1 MKKTTP
7 KKKPAAKEQSA
18 TAKVP
23 DAPPEPSQVRKRL
36 SFKEE
41 DEKKVPKVPK
51 KPATLP
57 EVPKEDKKTAILPEV
72 PKKPTRPP
80 QVLKKPSFHE
90 NGKKSETKPKKKGKA
105 EIVSD
110 EMHGEWR
117 KQVFKR
123 STSGTPFAKFTGPN
137 GQVYWTFKAA
147 KDAGYSSPQ

>member
-57 EVPKEDKKTAILPEV
+57 EVPK
-72 PKKPTRPP
+72 KPRPP

>member
-18 TAKVP
+18 TAQVP
-23 DAPPEPSQVRKRL
+23 DAPLLLPSEVRKRL
-36 SFKEE
+36 SFKQE

-57 EVPKEDKKTAILPEV
+57 EVPK
-72 PKKPTRPP
+72 KPRPP

-147 KDAGYSSPQ
+147 KDAGYSAPQWGQQRADGK